1 VSIALFNGGLSSPLV
16 LAAAND
22 QVPIRLPGTKWPLPD
37 DFQKQFKKA
46 GHGKMPAAS
55 PTHGSWEPPDVD
67 AAVPP
72 VAAGISCSLP
82 QVVQGVSQRVEEL
95 VANLQS
101 FSAREVIQHQEI
113 SPGGKSGPAR
123 KRSFDYF
130 VSIRELRPGALS
142 VEEYR
147 DGSMSLQS
155 FPTSLATAGLSAFAL
170 IFHPDYVGDF
180 AINCEGLGQWHGQ
193 PAWQLHFQQRADKPV
208 RFRQYEVNKNRYAV
222 KLKGRAWVAADT
234 YEVLRIETD
243 LMEPI
248 PAIALQSEHLAIDY
262 QPVKFEKRDVQ
273 LWLPQG
279 AEMYLDIRGHRYHH
293 EHTFSHYVLFW
304 VDVKQKIGNPK

>member
-1 VSIALFNGGLSSPLV
+1 MKRKSYRSCSLVLVCFALFNAGLSSPLV
-16 LAAAND
+16 LAVAND
-22 QVPIRLPGTKWPLPD
+22 
-37 DFQKQFKKA
+37 
-46 GHGKMPAAS
+46 HGKMPAAS

-101 FSAREVIQHQEI
+101 FSAREVIQHQEV
-113 SPGGKSGPAR
+113 SREGKSGPAK

-304 VDVKQKIGNPK
+304 VDVKQKIGNPKS

>member
-1 VSIALFNGGLSSPLV
+1 MTAKSWRAVLLGTMLVAILLCLVEPLSSQESRLGVNPGSKLRSGDS
-16 LAAAND
+16 AAGSSA
-22 QVPIRLPGTKWPLPD
+22 
-37 DFQKQFKKA
+37 
-46 GHGKMPAAS
+46 
-55 PTHGSWEPPDVD
+55 PTFRRWLPPDVD
-67 AAVPP
+67 ETLPP
-72 VAAGISCSLP
+72 VAPNVACSLP
-82 QVVQGVSQRVEEL
+82 DVLQSVGQRVEEL

-113 SPGGKSGPAR
+113 GQDGKMSSPR

-130 VSIRELRPGALS
+130 VSIRELRPGALA

-180 AINCEGLGQWHGQ
+180 AIKCEGLGQWHGQ

-234 YEVLRIETD
+234 YEVVRIETD

-248 PAIALQSEHLAIDY
+248 PAIALESEHLAIDY
-262 QPVKFEKRDVQ
+262 QPVKFQKRDVQ
-273 LWLPQG
+273 LWLPES
-279 AEMYLDIRGHRYHH
+279 ADLYLDYRGHRYHH
-293 EHTFSHYVLFW
+293 RHSFSNFLLFS
-304 VDVKQKIGNPK
+304 VDVTQHIGIPAQR

>member
-1 VSIALFNGGLSSPLV
+1 V
-16 LAAAND
+16 LANAND
-22 QVPIRLPGTKWPLPD
+22 QIPIPFPGSKWPLPD
-37 DFQKQFKKA
+37 DLQKQFKKA
-46 GHGKMPAAS
+46 GHGKTPAAS

-72 VAAGISCSLP
+72 VAEGISCSLP
-82 QVVQGVSQRVEEL
+82 QVVQGASQRVEEL
-95 VANLQS
+95 VTNLQS

-113 SPGGKSGPAR
+113 GQDGRPGAPK

-142 VEEYR
+142 VDEYR

-170 IFHPDYVGDF
+170 IFHPDYIGDF
-180 AINCEGLGQWHGQ
+180 AVNCEGLGQWHGQ
-193 PAWQLHFQQRADKPV
+193 PAWQLHFRQRADKPV
-208 RFRQYEVNKNRYAV
+208 RFRQYEVNKSRYAV
-222 KLKGRAWVAADT
+222 KLKGRAWIAADT

-248 PAIALQSEHLAIDY
+248 PSIALQSEHLAIDY
-262 QPVKFEKRDVQ
+262 QPVKFQKRDVQ
-273 LWLPQG
+273 LWLPLG

-304 VDVKQKIGNPK
+304 VDVKQKIGNPKS